1 MELLPLDSSIPIPEG
16 LLWTSQV
23 VFLTTAG
30 WWSWGLFEKQQSGTG
45 MQLGIKWDMEM
56 THLGVEDE
64 NVSETIWKSEEFY
77 SQKRENGRE
86 NKDHHPNNVFLG
98 IIILWLIEKVQKP
111 RTTSCGVKSSYRKKK
126 FCFVLSHFSSLSMHC
141 WGCCRVQRFHQHD

>member
-64 NVSETIWKSEEFY
+64 NASETIWKSEEFY

-86 NKDHHPNNVFLG
+86 NKDHPNNVFLG
-98 IIILWLIEKVQKP
+98 IIILWLIEKVEKP
-111 RTTSCGVKSSYRKKK
+111 RTTILKKL
-126 FCFVLSHFSSLSMHC
+126 CFVLRVLSHFSSLSMHYC
-141 WGCCRVQRFHQHD
+141 WWGCRVQRFHQHD